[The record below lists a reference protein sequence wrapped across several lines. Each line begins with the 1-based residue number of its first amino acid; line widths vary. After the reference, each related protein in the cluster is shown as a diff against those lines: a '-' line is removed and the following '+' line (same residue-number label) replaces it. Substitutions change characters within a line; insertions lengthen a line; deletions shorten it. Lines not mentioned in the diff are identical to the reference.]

1 MFREWLTTPG
11 YPWYIFFLGTFV
23 SSLLLTPFVRFLA
36 FRYGWIAHPVKDR
49 WHQKPTA
56 LMGGVAIYLSIAI
69 PLAALADFSGVL
81 PAIKST
87 SYLTSPPSL
96 DAAILIGAT
105 MLFLLG
111 LIDDLIQIKP
121 YTKLVGQ
128 ILTAS
133 LMTLMGFRLH
143 WCESM
148 TLDTLITLI
157 WIVGVT
163 NAFNLIDNMD
173 GLCAGVAVIAAGYF
187 FLLFSGHDPDA
198 AIVAILA
205 AGAFAGFLVYNF
217 NPASIFMGD
226 CGSLV
231 IGFTLA
237 MMAVQIAGDVTANA
251 VSPYTVPVMV
261 LMAPILDTTLV
272 TFIRFLSGRKASIG
286 GRDHTSHRLVL
297 IGFGEKGAVLF
308 LYGVGAV
315 SGLSAMFVSRSD
327 ALTSPVF
334 IIPLAVALLLM
345 AVYLAQLRIYPEKE
359 FSRLRGK
366 LYTPVLIELTYKRQI
381 VLIIL
386 DFGLIAF
393 AYYLSYRLRFDAED
407 FPYYFTIFLN
417 SLPAV
422 IACKF
427 VAFYTIGIYRGF
439 WRYLSSS
446 DVFVFLKASFF
457 GSLLSVVMVT
467 FIYRFEDFSKGIFLI
482 DWLLTTGLLLGA
494 RGSFRMSL
502 DAMRRKT
509 LIGENVLI
517 YGAGRGGE
525 ILLRELLNNK
535 RREIK
540 PVGFIDDNPVKTGK
554 KIQGYPILG
563 GFRNIDEIT
572 AKTQV
577 SGLLISF
584 HKDDNGRIDDI
595 KRYCKTRGLFLKRF
609 AINLTDVDLENTRN

>member
-1 MFREWLTTPG
+1 MFREWFTTPG
-11 YPWYIFFLGTFV
+11 YPWYFFFLAAFV
-23 SSLLLTPFVRFLA
+23 SSLLFTPAVRFLA
-36 FRYGWIAHPVKDR
+36 FKYGWIAQPVKDR

-56 LMGGVAIYLSIAI
+56 LMGGIAIYISFAI
-69 PLAALADFSGVL
+69 PLLFVADFSDVL

-87 SYLTSPPSL
+87 AYVTSPPSL

-105 MLFLLG
+105 TLFLLG
-111 LIDDLIQIKP
+111 LIDDFIQIKP

-148 TLDTLITLI
+148 TLDTLITI
-157 WIVGVT
+157 VWIVGVT

-173 GLCAGVAVIAAGYF
+173 GLCAGIAAIAAGYF
-187 FLLFSGHDPDA
+187 FLLFTGHAPESA
-198 AIVAILA
+198 TIAVLI
-205 AGAFAGFLVYNF
+205 AGALAGFLIYNF

-237 MMAVQIAGDVTANA
+237 MMAVGIANDVTANL

-261 LMAPILDTTLV
+261 LMTPILDTALV

-297 IGFGEKGAVLF
+297 VGFGERGAVLF

-315 SGLSAMFVSRSD
+315 SGLSALFVSRSD

-334 IIPLAVALLLM
+334 IIPLAVSLLLM

-366 LYTPVLIELTYKRQI
+366 RYTPVLIELTYKRQI

-393 AYYLSYRLRFDAED
+393 AYYLSYRLRFDTED

-427 VAFYTIGIYRGF
+427 AAFYTAGIYQGF
-439 WRYLSSS
+439 WRYLSSN

-457 GSLLSVVMVT
+457 GSLLSVAMVT

-482 DWLLTTGLLLGA
+482 DWLLTTGLLLGT
-494 RGSFRMSL
+494 RGSFRISL

-509 LIGENVLI
+509 LIGDSVLI

-535 RREIK
+535 SREIK
-540 PVGFIDDNPVKTGK
+540 PVGFIDDNPLKIGK
-554 KIQGYPILG
+554 KIQGYQILG
-563 GFRNIDEIT
+563 AFRNIDAVT
-572 AKTQV
+572 AKTPV
-577 SGLLISF
+577 NGLLISF
-584 HKDDNGRIDDI
+584 HKEDNSGIDDI

-609 AINLTDVDLENTRN
+609 AIHLTDVDLENTRN